1 MFILCFVIKN
11 SESSSKTNHLINSL
25 LYLYLHIYICLLSL
39 LLFVIRIGLGRGWKE
54 RFSILH
60 FASASNFLKHVYL
73 ERERGLW
80 RNSTNIRQQTTFS
93 KIKIYGL
100 FQQKKIYSHLPN
112 TTTQQQLLP
121 KSKNLLVAY
130 YIIIY
135 YYYYYY
141 F

>member
-1 MFILCFVIKN
+1 MFILCFAIKN
-11 SESSSKTNHLINSL
+11 SESSSKANHLINSL

-73 ERERGLW
+73 EREREVYEE
-80 RNSTNIRQQTTFS
+80 IRQQTTFS
-93 KIKIYGL
+93 KIKIYWL
-100 FQQKKIYSHLPN
+100 FQTTKKFYSHLPN

-135 YYYYYY
+135 YYFYY